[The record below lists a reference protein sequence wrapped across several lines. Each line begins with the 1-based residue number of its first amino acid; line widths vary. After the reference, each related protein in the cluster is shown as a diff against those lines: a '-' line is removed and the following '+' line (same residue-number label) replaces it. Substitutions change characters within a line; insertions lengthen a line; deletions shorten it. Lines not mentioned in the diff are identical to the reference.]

1 MSNFE
6 QFLTAVANLNRGWTG
21 PWAMFP
27 VIFGTFPICHNV
39 LFQFCNILAFD
50 IISKLECWIFFSYQ
64 ITKTSGQI
72 WNVEKDREGSYAWS
86 MLYNAICGLIKIA

>member
-50 IISKLECWIFFSYQ
+50 IISKLEC
-64 ITKTSGQI
+64 
-72 WNVEKDREGSYAWS
+72 
-86 MLYNAICGLIKIA
+86 